1 MFAFLLAAAEFHML
15 QLIGVANPPEMSSL
29 SHFEDQPRRTWWRG
43 SWCAVVALA
52 AVCSLTVSVATRYTS
67 AWDVSSPSVKTVQA
81 HTTPEATRQ
90 RLLKDA
96 ANWVPPLVS
105 FDVLGSPSS
114 YPRITPAVPPRST
127 FLFETS
133 LYNRPPPSSEPL
145 V

>member
-1 MFAFLLAAAEFHML
+1 MFAFLLAAAEFYML
-15 QLIGVANPPEMSSL
+15 EVSGVANSPEMSSL
-29 SHFEDQPRRTWWRG
+29 SHFEDQRRKSWWRG

-52 AVCSLTVSVATRYTS
+52 AVCSLTVSVATRYSS

-81 HTTPEATRQ
+81 HTTPEAKRQ

-96 ANWVPPLVS
+96 ANWVPRLVR

-114 YPRITPAVPPRST
+114 YPRIAPAVPPRPI
-127 FLFETS
+127 FLFEAS
-133 LYNRPPPSSEPL
+133 LYNRPPPSSDPL